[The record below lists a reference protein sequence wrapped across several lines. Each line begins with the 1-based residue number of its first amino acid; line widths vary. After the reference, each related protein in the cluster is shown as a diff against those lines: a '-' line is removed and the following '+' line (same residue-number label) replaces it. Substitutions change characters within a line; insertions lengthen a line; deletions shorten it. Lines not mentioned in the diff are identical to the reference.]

1 MKNWEKKLDSFFG
14 ESVRNRQEG
23 SQTLQLA
30 KFIQGVVGPAFDE
43 VRDAMARHGREATI
57 RSSDVS
63 IAILIYNGSEEE
75 MSYRVQGRMFPT
87 GFRPYAEVRFRE
99 RKGLRY
105 ITVESLFRRGSDFRI
120 EELTK
125 EEIIDDLLD
134 HYMRRVKRED
144 RQ

>member
-1 MKNWEKKLDSFFG
+1 MLPLT
-14 ESVRNRQEG
+14 R
-23 SQTLQLA
+23 
-30 KFIQGVVGPAFDE
+30 FIQGVVAPAFEE
-43 VRDAMARHGREATI
+43 VRAAMARHGREATI
-57 RSSDVS
+57 RSSDAS

-105 ITVESLFRRGSDFRI
+105 ITIESLFRRGSDFKV

-125 EEIIDDLLD
+125 DEIIDDLLGQ
-134 HYMRRVKRED
+134 YMQRVKRED
-144 RQ
+144 R

>member
-14 ESVRNRQEG
+14 GSGKDRQEG
-23 SQTLQLA
+23 SQALPLA
-30 KFIQGVVGPAFDE
+30 RFIQAVAAPAFEE
-43 VRDAMARHGREATI
+43 VRDAMAKHGREATI
-57 RSSDVS
+57 RSSDAS

-105 ITVESLFRRGSDFRI
+105 ITIESLFRRGSDFRVEDLTREEVI
-120 EELTK
+120 E
-125 EEIIDDLLD
+125 DLLD
-134 HYMRRVKRED
+134 NYMRRVKRED